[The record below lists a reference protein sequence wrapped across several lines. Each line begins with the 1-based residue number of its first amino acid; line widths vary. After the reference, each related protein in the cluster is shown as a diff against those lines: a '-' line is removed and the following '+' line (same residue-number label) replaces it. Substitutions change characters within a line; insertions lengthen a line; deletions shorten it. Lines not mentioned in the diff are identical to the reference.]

1 MTASPRRSPRSR
13 ALRHTARAVALA
25 LVGVALPSI
34 ASAAPSISAA
44 PAACT
49 SRTPRDRP
57 DHPDMGIVRFRDPSC
72 RRDVWLGADVGGVV
86 LPKNL
91 GPLDRTVW
99 TVRAG
104 PAWAIRLAPWL
115 SAGGRHGIAIY
126 DAGDVRLRVH
136 DHQVELAAHPMRD
149 RRATMHDRLSA
160 GIETHAVL
168 AQRID
173 GRQFRLGG
181 VRDLVAYVGYGID
194 HTVAPRWRLGW
205 QAHFRHAWLFHDTQR
220 QLRLGVR
227 LAFTPRPA
235 HRLSVAALGF
245 LVDRNPDQAGRPMPR
260 RTVVGQVAA
269 EYAWMSRVGI
279 GPSLQVRYST
289 GFLTGEAP
297 VYELRSEVLHA
308 DYADATIGLR
318 AVW

>member
-1 MTASPRRSPRSR
+1 M
-13 ALRHTARAVALA
+13 ALA
-25 LVGVALPSI
+25 IGGGALPSI
-34 ASAAPSISAA
+34 ASAAAPVAA
-44 PAACT
+44 PPPSCAP
-49 SRTPRDRP
+49 RTTREHADL
-57 DHPDMGIVRFRDPSC
+57 GIARFRDPAC
-72 RRDVWLGADVGGVV
+72 RRAVWLGVDVGGVA

-115 SAGGRHGIAIY
+115 SAGGRHGISVY

-149 RRATMHDRLSA
+149 RRAELHDRLSV

-181 VRDLVAYVGYGID
+181 VRDLVAYAGYGID
-194 HTVAPRWRLGW
+194 HTLAPRWRLGW

-220 QLRLGVR
+220 QLRLGLR
-227 LAFTPRPA
+227 LAFAPRPA
-235 HRLSVAALGF
+235 HRLSVTALGF

-279 GPSLQVRYST
+279 GPSLQVRYSS